1 MDNKDEFYLKIVVF
15 SHFFDYLALELNYTN
30 DYKFSDYYKL
40 FELINKDENIKK
52 FNNII
57 NNYDLLDFVNDIYN
71 NNTNIKLFYNMQN
84 LLVDIRNG
92 EKYYI
97 FVININKHKIFK
109 NYKNMQHFI
118 NELEDYID
126 FTFNNK
132 N

>member
-1 MDNKDEFYLKIVVF
+1 MSNKDEFYLKIVVF

-30 DYKFSDYYKL
+30 DYKFSYYYKL
-40 FELINKDENIKK
+40 LEIINKDKNIKIFK
-52 FNNII
+52 NFN

-71 NNTNIKLFYNMQN
+71 NNINIKLFYNTQN

-97 FVININKHKIFK
+97 FVINIKHKIFK
-109 NYKNMQHFI
+109 SYKNILNFVG
-118 NELEDYID
+118 ELEDYID
-126 FTFNNK
+126 FTFFNN

>member
-40 FELINKDENIKK
+40 FELINKDKNIKK

-57 NNYDLLDFVNDIYN
+57 NNYDLLDFVNEIYN
-71 NNTNIKLFYNMQN
+71 NNINIKLFYNMQN

-97 FVININKHKIFK
+97 FVINIKHKIFK
-109 NYKNMQHFI
+109 SYKNILNFVD
-118 NELEDYID
+118 ELEDYID

>member
-57 NNYDLLDFVNDIYN
+57 NN
-71 NNTNIKLFYNMQN
+71 
-84 LLVDIRNG
+84 
-92 EKYYI
+92 
-97 FVININKHKIFK
+97 
-109 NYKNMQHFI
+109 
-118 NELEDYID
+118 
-126 FTFNNK
+126 
-132 N
+132 

>member
-1 MDNKDEFYLKIVVF
+1 MSNKDEFYLKIVVF

-40 FELINKDENIKK
+40 LEIINKDKNIKIFK
-52 FNNII
+52 NFN

-71 NNTNIKLFYNMQN
+71 NNINIKLFYNTQN

-97 FVININKHKIFK
+97 FVINIKHKIFK
-109 NYKNMQHFI
+109 SYKNILNFVG
-118 NELEDYID
+118 ELEDYID
-126 FTFNNK
+126 FTFF
-132 N
+132 

>member
-1 MDNKDEFYLKIVVF
+1 MGNKDEFYLKIVVF

-40 FELINKDENIKK
+40 FELINKDENIKE

-71 NNTNIKLFYNMQN
+71 NNTTIKLFYNTQN
-84 LLVDIRNG
+84 LLVDIRDG

-97 FVININKHKIFK
+97 FVINIKHKIFK
-109 NYKNMQHFI
+109 SYKNILNFVG
-118 NELEDYID
+118 ELEDYID

>member
-30 DYKFSDYYKL
+30 DYKLSDYYKL

-71 NNTNIKLFYNMQN
+71 NNTNIKLFYNTQN

-97 FVININKHKIFK
+97 FAININKHKIFK
-109 NYKNMQHFI
+109 NYKNILNFVSK
-118 NELEDYID
+118 LEDYID

>member
-15 SHFFDYLALELNYTN
+15 SHFFDYLALGLNYTN

-71 NNTNIKLFYNMQN
+71 NNINIKLFYDTQK
-84 LLVDIRNG
+84 LLVNISDG

-97 FVININKHKIFK
+97 FGIDIRHKIFK
-109 NYKNMQHFI
+109 NYKNMQHFVS
-118 NELEDYID
+118 ELEDYID